1 MPFTEKG
8 TSAAKVATERSSK
21 YFAKSVDLLQTDYTI
36 DAKSVLGLLSDRKL
50 PRYGSL
56 PRRPRQ
62 LEGREMSHD
71 VLEDSD
77 YPRASPNVSNLT
89 SSKALVP
96 KLRTP
101 SLKLLPWP
109 KRKSG
114 APVKNQIDFL
124 SKKWMRREK
133 ILHMY
138 IRLAKKV
145 MSFYC
150 YVNESFFFV
159 WRKCLSFTYEE
170 WHDFFCQPI
179 DYPEFF
185 SLLSSY

>member
-8 TSAAKVATERSSK
+8 ASAAKVATERSSK
-21 YFAKSVDLLQTDYTI
+21 YFAKSAGLLQTDYTI

-77 YPRASPNVSNLT
+77 YPRASPNVSNPT

-101 SLKLLPWP
+101 SKLPPLTETKKRNTP
-109 KRKSG
+109 KELNRFFEARNECDERKYCTC
-114 APVKNQIDFL
+114 
-124 SKKWMRREK
+124 
-133 ILHMY
+133 ILG
-138 IRLAKKV
+138 
-145 MSFYC
+145 
-150 YVNESFFFV
+150 
-159 WRKCLSFTYEE
+159 W
-170 WHDFFCQPI
+170 
-179 DYPEFF
+179 
-185 SLLSSY
+185 